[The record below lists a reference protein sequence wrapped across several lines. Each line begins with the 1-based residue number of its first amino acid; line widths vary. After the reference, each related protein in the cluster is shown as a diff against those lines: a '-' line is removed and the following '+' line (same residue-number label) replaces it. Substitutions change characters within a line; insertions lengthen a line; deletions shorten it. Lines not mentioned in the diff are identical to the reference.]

1 MSVIDRF
8 DCIAIYSNL
17 FQYSSAF
24 ETGLADFHLLIV
36 TEFKM
41 GFQKLKPKIIAC
53 RDYKNFDNAKFRYDI
68 VTATSNVDSFGMYK
82 STIFNI
88 FNRHVPTKKKYV
100 HANEASFM
108 LKKLHKSIMK
118 RSRLKNIFLKHWINT
133 NKKTTVLK

>member
-8 DCIAIYSNL
+8 DCTAIYSNL

-53 RDYKNFDNAKFRYDI
+53 RDYKNFDNAKFSYDI
-68 VTATSNVDSFGMYK
+68 VTVTSNVDSFGMYK
-82 STIFNI
+82 NTIFNI

-100 HANEASFM
+100 RANEASFM
-108 LKKLHKSIMK
+108 LKVLHKSIIK
-118 RSRLKNIFLKHWINT
+118 RSRLKNIFLKHWTNT
-133 NKKTTVLK
+133 NKKTTALK